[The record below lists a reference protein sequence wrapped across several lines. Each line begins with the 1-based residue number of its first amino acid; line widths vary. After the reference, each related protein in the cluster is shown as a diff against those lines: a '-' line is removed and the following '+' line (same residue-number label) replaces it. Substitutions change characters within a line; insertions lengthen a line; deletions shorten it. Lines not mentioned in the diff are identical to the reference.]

1 MSIKLLALPFLTLI
15 AVTEVAHAQPRSAP
29 TIVRTFGAWGVYSY
43 SEDGAKRCYALSSP
57 QRASPADV
65 DHGSNYFLAAPDG
78 SGRYYPQAIMG
89 YDLAANSAMSVSI
102 DGKTFAMAPRGNS
115 GWAKDASDDPV
126 IINAMK
132 SGSSLALKAVSKRG
146 TRTSYEYSLAGITAA
161 LNEAQRCR

>member
-1 MSIKLLALPFLTLI
+1 
-15 AVTEVAHAQPRSAP
+15 
-29 TIVRTFGAWGVYSY
+29 
-43 SEDGAKRCYALSSP
+43 
-57 QRASPADV
+57 
-65 DHGSNYFLAAPDG
+65 
-78 SGRYYPQAIMG
+78 MG